1 MKKNEDLQTDVQDAI
16 NWEPLLKAAEIRVTA
31 KDGVITLTGIV
42 DSLAK
47 KSEAE
52 DAAKNVNGVKE
63 VVDEIEI
70 RFGPD
75 ERKGDNEISYEVL
88 NALKWNLQVPRDK
101 VHVKVEAG
109 WVILEGEL
117 TWNYQKEAAKKT
129 VCNLACVKG
138 VINNIS
144 IISETKD
151 QVEEKGIEKA
161 LARNWSIKDQDIHVS
176 VSESKVTLNGIVH
189 SLYQKNEAGRIAWNA
204 PGVCDVNNELVI
216 GFMD

>member
-1 MKKNEDLQTDVQDAI
+1 MRTDVQDAI
-16 NWEPLLKAAEIRVTA
+16 SWEPLLKSAEISVSA
-31 KDGVITLTGIV
+31 KDGVITLTGTV
-42 DSLAK
+42 DNFAK

-63 VVDEIEI
+63 VINEIEI
-70 RFGPD
+70 QFD
-75 ERKGDNEISYEVL
+75 ANEKMGDNEISYEVL

-117 TWNYQKEAAKKT
+117 TWNYQKEAAKKS
-129 VCNLACVKG
+129 VSNLACVKG

-151 QVEEKGIEKA
+151 QVEQKGIEKA
-161 LARNWSIKDQDIHVS
+161 LARNWSIKDQDIHVGVADS
-176 VSESKVTLNGIVH
+176 RVTLNGIVH

-204 PGVCDVNNELVI
+204 PGVSEVNNELVI